1 MLASARAAMVAF
13 GVAACS
19 LSVLGA
25 GVAVAADS
33 TTKKLPPSHVL
44 EPVSLVCFVSGSSAS
59 ARVFVRN
66 STSATIAQGR
76 QIGWRTGGG
85 AQGAFDLRFPL
96 ERGKTLLVGSG
107 AGPGCSAWL
116 QMPTLPIEVQ

>member
-1 MLASARAAMVAF
+1 MLNSARAAAVAI
-13 GVAACS
+13 GMAASGLCG
-19 LSVLGA
+19 LAAGA
-25 GVAVAADS
+25 AAADS
-33 TTKKLPPSHVL
+33 TTKKLLPSHV

-76 QIGWRTGGG
+76 QIGWRTSGG

-96 ERGKTLLVGSG
+96 GRGKTILVGNG